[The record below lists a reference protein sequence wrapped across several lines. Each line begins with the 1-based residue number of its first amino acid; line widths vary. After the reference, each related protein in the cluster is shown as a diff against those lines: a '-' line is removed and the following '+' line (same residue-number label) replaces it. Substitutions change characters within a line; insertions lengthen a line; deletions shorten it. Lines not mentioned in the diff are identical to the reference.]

1 MYGFQYPLQL
11 SSRHSW
17 PGCLLP
23 GHGPLTAA
31 RGSGCFKGPSTAHPV
46 PPMPSNAAASRHPL
60 DAAFRPRSVCFV
72 GVSGDPTKTSGTPLR
87 YLLRHGFPGP
97 VYPVNPKYDEIE
109 GLTCYPDVAS
119 LPETPDCAFIS
130 LPARMVPGAVDALG
144 ERGVKA
150 AIILSS
156 GFEETEGGQ
165 SHADALRAAA
175 NRHGVAIVGPN
186 SEGVWSVGAKAIL
199 TFGSAANRDEMPH
212 GRIAVLTQSGGI
224 GGGLSRQLID
234 GGYGLAYFVSVG
246 NESNTGIPDY
256 IDYLAEQDDVSTILI
271 FMEGLDQ
278 GPRLLPACAKARARG
293 IRLIAVKSGNS
304 AAGQAATA
312 SHTGKISTPGGV
324 YRDVLDQAGVVQV
337 DSLVDLFDAGRVLT
351 YAPALPDGGAQGG
364 LGILS
369 VLGGPRSIMADR
381 CEEMGVPM
389 ATYADATTAALAE
402 IVPAFGYAPN
412 PTDIT
417 GHLVGHPEMLQQALD
432 AAAVDPHAEAFILQ
446 FGNGGIRDAHDKREM
461 FVEFARKAGKPLVL
475 SLLGDTLPAD
485 KVSAYAED
493 GVIIA
498 RDASEAVKYVGWM
511 YEAKRF
517 AARPAAAAPAANTAT
532 EKTAAPEGFDATAG
546 FLADAGLPMPP
557 SRLLAAGQDAADACT
572 GLRFPVCL
580 KALPEDA
587 EHKTEKGLL
596 ALNLDDADEVTEAAD
611 AIRFRLG
618 RADATLLIQEM
629 AGPGVEAVLTV
640 RRDPDFGT
648 LIALGAG
655 GVLVEL
661 VRDIG
666 YVAMPAGADDI
677 NRRIDSLRLGALL
690 AGFRGAPPADRDALV
705 QAALGLAAAFDG
717 LDGIEE
723 IEINP
728 VLVRPKGEGVLALDF
743 LMR

>member
-1 MYGFQYPLQL
+1 M
-11 SSRHSW
+11 SS
-17 PGCLLP
+17 
-23 GHGPLTAA
+23 
-31 RGSGCFKGPSTAHPV
+31 
-46 PPMPSNAAASRHPL
+46 ASRHPL

-87 YLLRHGFPGP
+87 YLLRHGFTGP

-109 GLTCYPDVAS
+109 GLACYPDVAS
-119 LPETPDCAFIS
+119 LPAVPDCAFIS
-130 LPARMVPGAVDALG
+130 LPARLVPGAVDALG
-144 ERGVKA
+144 EKGVKA

-156 GFEETEGGQ
+156 GFEETEGGD

-186 SEGVWSVGAKAIL
+186 SEGIWSVGANAIL
-199 TFGSAANRDEMPH
+199 TFGSAANRDDIAH

-224 GGGLSRQLID
+224 GGGLSRQLLD

-246 NESNTGIPDY
+246 NEANIGVPDY
-256 IDYLAEQDDVSTILI
+256 IDYLAEQDDVSAILI
-271 FMEGLDQ
+271 FMEGLNQ
-278 GPRLLPACAKARARG
+278 GPRLLPACAKARAKG
-293 IRLIAVKSGNS
+293 IHLIAVKSGNS

-312 SHTGKISTPGGV
+312 SHTGKISTPGAV
-324 YRDVLDQAGVVQV
+324 YRDVLDQAGVIQV
-337 DSLVDLFDAGRVLT
+337 DSLVDLYDAGRVLT
-351 YAPALPDGGAQGG
+351 YCPPLPDGGDKGG

-381 CEEMGVPM
+381 CEELGVPL
-389 ATYADATTAALAE
+389 ATYADETTATLAE

-417 GHLVGHPEMLQQALD
+417 GHIVGAPEMLRQALD
-432 AAAVDPHAEAFILQ
+432 AAAIDPHAEAYIVQ
-446 FGNGGIRDAHDKREM
+446 FGNGGIRDAREKRDM
-461 FVEFARKAGKPLVL
+461 FVDFAKNSGRPLVL
-475 SLLGDTLPAD
+475 SLLGDSLTPEQVAD
-485 KVSAYAED
+485 YARN

-498 RDASEAVKYVGWM
+498 RDASEATKFVGWM
-511 YEAKRF
+511 YAAKRF
-517 AARPAAAAPAANTAT
+517 AARDTAVPAVKQKAPA
-532 EKTAAPEGFDATAG
+532 AAPEGFDAVAD
-546 FLADAGLPMPP
+546 FLARAGLPMPP
-557 SRLLAAGQDAADACT
+557 SRLLAEGQDPVDACA

-596 ALNLDDADEVTEAAD
+596 ALNLDDADAVSEAAE

-618 RADATLLIQEM
+618 RADAILLVQQM

-666 YVAMPAGADDI
+666 YVATPATAADVE
-677 NRRIDSLRLGALL
+677 RRIGGLRLAALL
-690 AGFRGAPPADRDALV
+690 DGFRGAPPADRDALV
-705 QAALGLAAAFDG
+705 RAALGLADAFDG
-717 LDGIEE
+717 LDGVEE
-723 IEINP
+723 IEINS
-728 VLVRPKGEGVLALDF
+728 VLVRPEGQGVLALDV